1 MAGRSSCVTSLWSGT
16 ERVRIGERLK
26 ATLAGVLELE
36 LLRCKHLDLVDGAL
50 EVSTGAAG
58 TVTVHP
64 GPEGNTG
71 NLVGASAMDLDQ
83 CSAATSRRQQTC
95 SPAEVIS
102 PPCQGPLLEKGCIQ
116 GDGPVH
122 CKTGGFGSSRWS
134 NLSWDASSELLSPPT
149 LDSNSMIQMDSDSRP
164 SSGFYSVS
172 GSSLSDSCYSV
183 SSEAAPGLPGP
194 PPKPPRHGGEQP
206 APSVP
211 EEQPAVPGDRPPVPG
226 DPPPVPGEPSVPRW
240 AEGAGC
246 GPQPASEQSVP
257 GEADVAVRG
266 FVSGD
271 FETAGLSFLSDLCSS
286 LSDPQT
292 STLVSLLD
300 PLSSS
305 SSPHL
310 RAQLDPHYCT
320 DLVSRRTKEVY
331 CYPSPLHAVAL
342 QSPLFTPQGHE
353 SSASTS
359 PEGPPPED
367 PPASDPDPVSPTGP
381 GPPSPPSLTQLE
393 QYISRLAHQY
403 RSRSSASTLDL
414 AQGSAATSALRTP
427 SKGHGSTQSLSAFES
442 RAAPS
447 PKPLGGSATPCKSLV
462 GNSAKVSLSS
472 AGKRASRNSINLGN
486 LPSATG
492 EDVNINLNLNLNL
505 NLPPGVGA
513 GLGLLEK
520 TKNGSAGALRTD
532 LSKEAAAS
540 TSATS
545 LTSSSSTAT
554 PGLRARSR
562 ISTCPSTLSHR
573 SSLEVASGAG
583 ATPPFGSQN
592 FCRSLDWSSSAPPGA
607 GLGVHTGSAPGSQR
621 SSLTQDLGSSSL
633 LAEDSAMV
641 EEIVRLSGLSR
652 AVVVGL
658 MEQGVELDVECF
670 QVEPGTRPRSQ
681 GHAPGYPYRLAPQD
695 HPHPWA
701 KMRCTSVDSELTP
714 PRPMQL
720 SLSVTHSPQSHSGL
734 TPPLP
739 HSPRSQASLTPPL
752 SHANSPLHPYP
763 PAQAPALHYQP
774 SHCNYQQG
782 PGPSDLPS
790 STASSPAARP
800 LPRGHSPPRPL
811 QPSPLGST
819 PLSVFRRDA
828 PSQCSLPRG
837 SASAPAPAVRPRG
850 GSLRQNAEAA
860 GGGGA
865 GGGWRRSEGEGLYR
879 GRHASREL
887 VRASPVSSY
896 AHRDNYGSTWGEDER
911 GEGEPRPREA
921 SAPKRTSGR
930 LWRGWDGRLWG
941 RESDDDREEV
951 DRAEYGYGWSRS
963 GSWRRECRRGQ
974 PMTGSCK
981 EKRPTVDSSPSSSSA
996 AAKGKGG
1003 WEKRSSSLRLSRTL
1017 FRSESQ
1023 GLLVPRA
1030 RRQEPLRAT
1039 PWVSSLDVARARLQ
1053 LEPEDG
1059 VRPLDGDGDKR
1070 LSSTASLFNLSRSQS
1085 LEGSCQSL
1093 SPPLSSPSF
1102 SPSPPP
1108 RTLQR
1113 SRSLRDLGKRMF
1125 GSMRSLSLKKRS
1137 SKK

>member
-1 MAGRSSCVTSLWSGT
+1 MAGRRSCVTSLWSGS

-36 LLRCKHLDLVDGAL
+36 LLRCKHLDMVDGAL
-50 EVSTGAAG
+50 EVRPTAG
-58 TVTVHP
+58 TVTVHQ
-64 GPEGNTG
+64 GLEGTTG
-71 NLVGASAMDLDQ
+71 NLDGAASDLDQ
-83 CSAATSRRQQTC
+83 CSAVTSRRQQTS
-95 SPAEVIS
+95 SPSEVIS
-102 PPCQGPLLEKGCIQ
+102 PPCQGHPLEKGVNQ

-122 CKTGGFGSSRWS
+122 CKTSGFGTSRWS
-134 NLSWDASSELLSPPT
+134 NLSWDASSDLLSPPT
-149 LDSNSMIQMDSDSRP
+149 LDSNSGIQMDSDSRP

-183 SSEAAPGLPGP
+183 SSEAALGLPGP
-194 PPKPPRHGGEQP
+194 PHTKPPRHGEQP
-206 APSVP
+206 SAPGEPSAPRWPEGTGRQQPAEQSVP
-211 EEQPAVPGDRPPVPG
+211 EE
-226 DPPPVPGEPSVPRW
+226 
-240 AEGAGC
+240 
-246 GPQPASEQSVP
+246 
-257 GEADVAVRG
+257 ADVMGRG

-286 LSDPQT
+286 LNDPQT
-292 STLVSLLD
+292 STLVSLLN

-305 SSPHL
+305 SSLHL

-331 CYPSPLHAVAL
+331 SYPSPLHAVAL

-359 PEGPPPED
+359 PEGPPLEES
-367 PPASDPDPVSPTGP
+367 PASDPDPVSPTAQSL
-381 GPPSPPSLTQLE
+381 PSPPSLTQLE

-403 RSRSSASTLDL
+403 RSRASASTMDL
-414 AQGSAATSALRTP
+414 TQVSTSGAAANNALRTP

-442 RAAPS
+442 RMAPS
-447 PKPLGGSATPCKSLV
+447 PKPLVGSATPCKSLM
-462 GNSAKVSLSS
+462 GNTAKVSLGSV
-472 AGKRASRNSINLGN
+472 GKRASRNSINLGN

-492 EDVNINLNLNLNL
+492 EDLNISLHLNLNLNL
-505 NLPPGVGA
+505 APGVNGSVGQA
-513 GLGLLEK
+513 EK
-520 TKNGSAGALRTD
+520 TKDGSCGALRND
-532 LSKEAAAS
+532 LSAASS

-545 LTSSSSTAT
+545 LTSTAT

-573 SSLEVASGAG
+573 SSLEVAPGTG
-583 ATPPFGSQN
+583 ATPTFGSQS
-592 FCRSLDWSSSAPPGA
+592 FCRSLDWSTSAPPGA
-607 GLGVHTGSAPGSQR
+607 AGLGIHSGSAPGSQR
-621 SSLTQDLGSSSL
+621 SSLTQELRASPMLS
-633 LAEDSAMV
+633 EDSAMV

-652 AVVVGL
+652 AMVVGL
-658 MEQGVELDVECF
+658 MDQGVELDVECF

-681 GHAPGYPYRLAPQD
+681 GHQPGYPYRMASQAD
-695 HPHPWA
+695 HSHPRA
-701 KMRCTSVDSELTP
+701 KMRCTSVDTELNP
-714 PRPMQL
+714 QRPMQL
-720 SLSVTHSPQSHSGL
+720 SLSVTHSPQSNSGL
-734 TPPLP
+734 TPPLS

-752 SHANSPLHPYP
+752 SHANSPIHPYHS
-763 PAQAPALHYQP
+763 AQAPALHHP
-774 SHCNYQQG
+774 SSHCNYQQA
-782 PGPSDLPS
+782 PCPADLPS
-790 STASSPAARP
+790 STASSPASRP

-837 SASAPAPAVRPRG
+837 SASAPAPAIRPRG
-850 GSLRQNAEAA
+850 GSLRQSAEAA
-860 GGGGA
+860 GGGGGS

-879 GRHASREL
+879 GKHASREL
-887 VRASPVSSY
+887 IRASTVSSY
-896 AHRDNYGSTWGEDER
+896 AHRENYSSAWGEDER
-911 GEGEPRPREA
+911 DGEPRPREA
-921 SAPKRTSGR
+921 STSKRTSGR

-941 RESDDDREEV
+941 KDSENEREEM
-951 DRAEYGYGWSRS
+951 DRAEYGYGWSRN
-963 GSWRRECRRGQ
+963 GSWRKDCRRQ
-974 PMTGSCK
+974 QAMTGSCK
-981 EKRPTVDSSPSSSSA
+981 EKRPTVDSSPSSSRT
-996 AAKGKGG
+996 KDKGG

-1030 RRQEPLRAT
+1030 RRQEPMRAT
-1039 PWVSSLDVARARLQ
+1039 PWVSSLDVARCRLE
-1053 LEPEDG
+1053 LETEDG
-1059 VRPLDGDGDKR
+1059 VRPLEGDVDKR

-1113 SRSLRDLGKRMF
+1113 SRSLRDLGKRVF